1 MDEAAMEGRTV
12 VNARTK
18 AVHDWPPVGIG
29 DLENEVRRLELR
41 ATLLRD
47 LTEDAVR
54 QAGIERGMRVLDLGC
69 GSGDTSLLIAK
80 LVGPSGLVVGV
91 DPSEEAIDFAER
103 RATVAGQCYWAR
115 FISADLNAFV
125 PAEPFD
131 AVVLRLMRR
140 RMREHAATFWQLSAH
155 VRRRGVI
162 ALVSGKLASNGSASY
177 AKKRRMLTS

>member
-80 LVGPSGLVVGV
+80 LFGPSGLLVGFA
-91 DPSEEAIDFAER
+91 PSQKTLDFSPER
-103 RATVAGQCYWAR
+103 PT
-115 FISADLNAFV
+115 
-125 PAEPFD
+125 
-131 AVVLRLMRR
+131 
-140 RMREHAATFWQLSAH
+140 
-155 VRRRGVI
+155 
-162 ALVSGKLASNGSASY
+162 
-177 AKKRRMLTS
+177 